1 MRAAILCMLLTL
13 VGAARAAGSETVG
26 LLELY
31 NYYEYSDRLL
41 SSGQPTRE
49 QFPAIRAAGVEAVI
63 NLAPVTDPGALAD
76 EAEVVRG
83 LGMDYRHIP
92 VDWDH
97 PPVRDLE
104 TFMAAMAQF
113 KGRRVLVHCY
123 AGSRASAFV
132 YLYRVLEL
140 DAPRAEARA
149 TLERIW
155 ANNPGYELPKVPQW
169 EALLASALAT
179 PRAEATSDDG
189 TTP

>member
-1 MRAAILCMLLTL
+1 MRLAALLFALCLSL
-13 VGAARAAGSETVG
+13 AARAGGNETVG

-41 SSGQPTRE
+41 SAGQPTRE
-49 QFPAIRAAGVEAVI
+49 QFAAIRAAGVEAII

-76 EAEVVRG
+76 EGELVRG

-97 PPVRDLE
+97 PPQSDLE

-113 KGRRVLVHCY
+113 RGRRVLVHCY

-140 DAPRAEARA
+140 HASRAEARA

-155 ANNPGYELPKVPQW
+155 ANNPGYELPKVAQW
-169 EALLASALAT
+169 EALLATALADHE
-179 PRAEATSDDG
+179 PAAKNHDGRAR
-189 TTP
+189 

>member
-1 MRAAILCMLLTL
+1 MVRLFAWVALLLATNAWAAD
-13 VGAARAAGSETVG
+13 GQSVG

-31 NYYEYSDRLL
+31 NYYEYSPRLL
-41 SSGQPTRE
+41 SAGQPTRE

-76 EAEVVRG
+76 EADVVRG

-97 PPVRDLE
+97 PPAADVE
-104 TFMAAMAQF
+104 TFLATMAQF
-113 KGRRVLVHCY
+113 AGKRVLVHCY

-132 YLYRVLEL
+132 YVYRLREL
-140 DAPRAEARA
+140 HDEPVAARA

-169 EALLASALAT
+169 EALLATTTGVEARPAADGQ
-179 PRAEATSDDG
+179 PR
-189 TTP
+189 

>member
-1 MRAAILCMLLTL
+1 MARLFAWLALLVCTHALAAD
-13 VGAARAAGSETVG
+13 GQSVG

-31 NYYEYSDRLL
+31 NYYEYSPRLL
-41 SSGQPTRE
+41 SAGQPTRE

-76 EAEVVRG
+76 EGDVVRG
-83 LGMDYRHIP
+83 LGMGYRHIP

-97 PPVRDLE
+97 PPAADVE
-104 TFMAAMAQF
+104 TFLATMAQF
-113 KGRRVLVHCY
+113 AGKRVLVHCY

-132 YLYRVLEL
+132 YVYRLREL
-140 DAPRAEARA
+140 HDEPVAARA

-169 EALLASALAT
+169 EALLATTTGVEARPAADGQ
-179 PRAEATSDDG
+179 PR
-189 TTP
+189 